1 MNADSADLRR
11 FQWCPK
17 TVLLSASIRSIR
29 PNLRPIFF
37 WLNYDNTMV
46 EHKTMSNS
54 PELLTPL
61 QKLRYAVTPLR
72 LYAAYRAHRD
82 LRRYEPELH
91 VLPFLVDPERTSVDA
106 GANRGS
112 YTYFLSR
119 LTKHVYAYE
128 PNPAMR
134 QLLRRATSENV
145 TISDVALS
153 DRSGQAEFAV
163 PKKKHSF
170 GNNAGSL
177 EVDQLAT
184 SNADLVRFTVP
195 TRRLDDENLT
205 NVGFIKIDVEGHE
218 REVLLGAQE
227 LIARDRPVL
236 LMEIMESLLGEAA
249 DENIRFVEQLG
260 YQCFVLVD
268 KRLVDYSMM
277 STLEDPGEGWDRKR
291 PHHRSNN
298 YIFLP
303 VNRQQRAA

>member
-1 MNADSADLRR
+1 
-11 FQWCPK
+11 
-17 TVLLSASIRSIR
+17 
-29 PNLRPIFF
+29 
-37 WLNYDNTMV
+37 
-46 EHKTMSNS
+46 MSNS

-91 VLPFLVDPERTSVDA
+91 VLPFLVDPKRASVDV

-134 QLLRRATSENV
+134 QLLQRASGDKV
-145 TISDVALS
+145 TVSDVALS

-163 PKKKHSF
+163 PKTARSF

-177 EVDQLAT
+177 EIDQLET
-184 SNADLVRFTVP
+184 SNAELVRFTVP
-195 TRRLDDENLT
+195 TRRLDDENLE
-205 NVGFIKIDVEGHE
+205 NVGFLKIDVEGHE
-218 REVLLGAQE
+218 REVLQGAQE

-236 LMEIMESLLGEAA
+236 LMEIMESLTGEAA
-249 DENIRFVEQLG
+249 DENIRFVERMG

-277 STLEDPGEGWDRKR
+277 SSHADPGEGWDRRR
-291 PHHRSNN
+291 PQHRSNN

-303 VNRQQRAA
+303 VNRQKMAA

>member
-1 MNADSADLRR
+1 
-11 FQWCPK
+11 
-17 TVLLSASIRSIR
+17 
-29 PNLRPIFF
+29 
-37 WLNYDNTMV
+37 
-46 EHKTMSNS
+46 MSYS
-54 PELLTPL
+54 PELLTGF

-82 LRRYEPELH
+82 LKRYEPELH
-91 VLPFLVDPERTSVDA
+91 ILPFLVDPERVSVDA

-134 QLLRRATSENV
+134 QLLQRAAGGNV
-145 TISDVALS
+145 TVSNVALS
-153 DRSGQAEFAV
+153 NSSGQAEFAV
-163 PKKKHSF
+163 PKMQRSF

-184 SNADLVRFTVP
+184 SNANLVRFTVP
-195 TRRLDDENLT
+195 TRRLDDEQLK

-218 REVLLGAQE
+218 REVLLGAQQ

-236 LMEIMESLLGEAA
+236 LMEIMESLVGEAA
-249 DENIRFVEQLG
+249 DENIHFVERLG
-260 YQCFVLVD
+260 YQCFVLVGR
-268 KRLVDYSMM
+268 RLIDHSML
-277 STLEDPGEGWDRKR
+277 SAHDDPGEGWDRRR
-291 PHHRSNN
+291 PQHRSNN

-303 VNRQQRAA
+303 VDRQRATA